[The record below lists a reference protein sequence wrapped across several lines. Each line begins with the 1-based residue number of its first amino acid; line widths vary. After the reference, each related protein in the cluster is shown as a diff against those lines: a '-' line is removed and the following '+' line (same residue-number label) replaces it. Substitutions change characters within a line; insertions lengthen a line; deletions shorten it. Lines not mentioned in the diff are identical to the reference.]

1 MKVYTLENHQFIN
14 APLKNVFD
22 FFSKPEN
29 LKEITPSKLNFKIL
43 TPTPISMKE
52 GTLIDYTIKLF
63 GIPLHWRTLITKF
76 DPPNQFIDCLLYT
89 SPSPRDR
96 SLSRM
101 PSSA

>member
-1 MKVYTLENHQFIN
+1 MKVYTLENHQFIK

-52 GTLIDYTIKLF
+52 GTLID
-63 GIPLHWRTLITKF
+63 
-76 DPPNQFIDCLLYT
+76 
-89 SPSPRDR
+89 
-96 SLSRM
+96 
-101 PSSA
+101 